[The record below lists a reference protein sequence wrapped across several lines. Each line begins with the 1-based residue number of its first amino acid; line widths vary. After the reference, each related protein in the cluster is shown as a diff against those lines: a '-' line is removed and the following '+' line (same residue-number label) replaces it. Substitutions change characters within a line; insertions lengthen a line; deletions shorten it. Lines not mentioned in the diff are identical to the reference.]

1 VAVIHLVRHGQT
13 DWNLEKRI
21 QGQTDSQ
28 LTDLGKQQATEVA
41 NELKDIP
48 FTRAYASS
56 SVRARDT
63 ANIILHHHNLPLQ
76 LEDRLREIYL
86 GDWEGNLYADI
97 AKIHPKP
104 HQHFFNDP
112 SQFYYPGAETFGDV
126 QTRALSI
133 FNTIAE
139 ENSNEIILLVSH
151 GIFIKSILSHVEG
164 RSLENFWLPP
174 AMSNCCH
181 SIIDT
186 SDPKQLVIKK
196 YANLSDW

>member
-1 VAVIHLVRHGQT
+1 MAVIHLVRHGQT

-28 LTDLGKQQATEVA
+28 LTELGKQQAKDVA

-63 ANIILHHHNLPLQ
+63 ANIILNHHDLSLK
-76 LEDRLREIYL
+76 LEDKLREIHL

-97 AKIHPKP
+97 AKTHPDP

-112 SQFYYPGAETFGDV
+112 SQFYHPGAETFSEV
-126 QTRALSI
+126 QTRALAI
-133 FNTIAE
+133 FNQIVKD
-139 ENSNEIILLVSH
+139 NSDEIILLVSH
-151 GIFIKSILSHVEG
+151 GIFIKSILAHFEG
-164 RSLENFWLPP
+164 RTLENFWQPP

-186 SDPKQLVIKK
+186 SDPEAITIKK
-196 YANLSDW
+196 YANLAEW